1 MNNVVT
7 IDIRNFFESVS
18 ARRIYELFISDLFR
32 FNKEMATCLALLCTY
47 RKKLPVGSPTSPVLS
62 NLVFYHTDIQ
72 LMNFAHAHNLNYTRY
87 ADDLSFSSFQ
97 PVQQETLMAIKQIIR
112 DSGFNINHKKTRI
125 QSHHVRQK
133 VTGITVNRKL
143 NIDRRYVR
151 HLRAVIYDI
160 GKNGVEKAAMKY
172 YKIHA
177 VNDSIVMSFLHS
189 VRGRINWIG
198 QVRGRNDD
206 LYLKFKE
213 KIMPLNVL

>member
-1 MNNVVT
+1 MITRLLQQLIRIPSENN
-7 IDIRNFFESVS
+7 
-18 ARRIYELFISDLFR
+18 
-32 FNKEMATCLALLCTY
+32 
-47 RKKLPVGSPTSPVLS
+47 
-62 NLVFYHTDIQ
+62 
-72 LMNFAHAHNLNYTRY
+72 
-87 ADDLSFSSFQ
+87 
-97 PVQQETLMAIKQIIR
+97 
-112 DSGFNINHKKTRI
+112 
-125 QSHHVRQK
+125 
-133 VTGITVNRKL
+133 
-143 NIDRRYVR
+143 
-151 HLRAVIYDI
+151 